1 MQSDI
6 LDDAVALV
14 EDAEHGHALGHW
26 SDARMI
32 GADGHRRVA
41 NDRPRIVALVV
52 AAPPASGEGER

>member
-26 SDARMI
+26 RDPGMI
-32 GADGHRRVA
+32 GADGHRRIA
-41 NDRPRIVALVV
+41 DDRPRIVALVV